1 MPTLDVINQE
11 KKKVGSIE
19 LRDDVFAVPVNVAL
33 VHQVIKAQLAG
44 RRQGTAKTKVKS
56 EVRGGGKKPFK
67 QKGTGNARQGS
78 SRSPLQPG
86 GGQNFGPQPRSYE
99 QATPK
104 EMVRGALR
112 SALSD
117 RVKEGRLLVVD
128 EFKIGS
134 IKTKA
139 FDEILK
145 KKLALDQILIVDD
158 ANKNLELSGRNIP
171 RVKVLRTEGL
181 NVYDIVRNEWLVIT
195 KRAVQAIETRLA
207 PGAGQGA
214 KKTAAKKAAASAK

>member
-11 KKKVGSIE
+11 NKKVGSID
-19 LRDDVFAVPVNVAL
+19 LRDDVFAVEINIPL

-56 EVRGGGKKPFK
+56 EVRGGGRKPFK

-78 SRSPLQPG
+78 TRSSLMVG

-104 EMVRGALR
+104 EMMRGALR

-117 RVKEGRLLVVD
+117 RVKAKRMLIVD
-128 EFKIGS
+128 EFKIAE

-139 FDEILK
+139 FSDMMKNKLK
-145 KKLALDQILIVDD
+145 LDKVLIVDD
-158 ANKNLELSGRNIP
+158 ANKNLELSGRNFP
-171 RVKVLRTEGL
+171 KVKVLRTEGI
-181 NVYDIVRNEWLVIT
+181 NVYDIVRYDWVVMT
-195 KRAVQAIETRLA
+195 KRAVQAIETRLSK
-207 PGAGQGA
+207 A
-214 KKTAAKKAAASAK
+214 KV